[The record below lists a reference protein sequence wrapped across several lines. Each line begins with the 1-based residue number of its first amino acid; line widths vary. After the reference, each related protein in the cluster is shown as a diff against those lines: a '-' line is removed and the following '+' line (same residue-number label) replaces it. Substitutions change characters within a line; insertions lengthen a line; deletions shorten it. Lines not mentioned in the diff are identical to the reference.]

1 MLVNIGIP
9 EKEISAPVLNAGL
22 EAVTRLNVQL
32 IKSGK
37 APDFSALIRSGARW
51 APEPP
56 GQESFD
62 HAGIIAR
69 RGWGD
74 CFPQGTL
81 LLRDDYQLVR
91 IEDIQIGERIWSKN
105 QWATVLKK
113 ADKGSLALDAIRL
126 NNGSTVLLTG
136 DHHVYVTHKRTG
148 ESRVRVSDLQVG
160 EALVQ
165 PERIAMGT
173 DVSLDPDRAY
183 VEGLHVADGWYEE
196 ERERFRVSGQDGSR
210 KEAQKREIQ
219 TICARLGIETNWQRK
234 YITIS
239 DPAWAAR
246 VALMGHLAPN
256 KHFLSLN
263 LGEAQAAESLRGVM
277 ADSAANTHG
286 AGRTFTTTS
295 HQLMVQVRVLH
306 RMFGKSTSIRYMTA
320 QEHGGLGQNP
330 IWRVG
335 VREPVGN
342 RGEKILRVK
351 EIDREVV
358 DLPCWDIQ
366 TSDGYVY
373 LPEHD
378 VTVSNCD
385 DWAPTHAASLRA
397 SGVDPKA
404 RAVVYKSGPNLW
416 HAITQRGD
424 GSLQDPSQTAGMR
437 VRPGSPTQGI
447 PPAVAGSITVVGG
460 DGATPTVALRQAPAG
475 YWVART
481 DLPMTSGPLAQ
492 QGGTLAV
499 RKSAVTPAK
508 ALGDCCLGAAVLGGA
523 SRYTERE
530 PLDKLYALA
539 GLLRGD
545 GARSVANVV
554 GREAVREAIQTIAE
568 ICPQVFEERS

>member
-173 DVSLDPDRAY
+173 DVS
-183 VEGLHVADGWYEE
+183 
-196 ERERFRVSGQDGSR
+196 
-210 KEAQKREIQ
+210 
-219 TICARLGIETNWQRK
+219 
-234 YITIS
+234 
-239 DPAWAAR
+239 AR

-404 RAVVYKSGPNLW
+404 RAIVYRSGPNLW

-447 PPAVAGSITVVGG
+447 PPAVAGSIAVVGG
-460 DGATPTVALRQAPAG
+460 DGAAPTVALRQAPAG

>member
-91 IEDIQIGERIWSKN
+91 IEDIQIGEQIWGRDAWCEVKR
-105 QWATVLKK
+105 K
-113 ADKGSLALDAIRL
+113 ADKGTLSVDTISLS
-126 NNGSTVLLTG
+126 NGAHVSLTP
-136 DHHVYVTHKRTG
+136 DHHVYTSAVA
-148 ESRVRVSDLQVG
+148 RVRVSELRPDAILIQPFKAPDG
-160 EALVQ
+160 PFEARPRNRGV
-165 PERIAMGT
+165 I
-173 DVSLDPDRAY
+173 V
-183 VEGLHVADGWYEE
+183 
-196 ERERFRVSGQDGSR
+196 
-210 KEAQKREIQ
+210 REIQ
-219 TICARLGIETNWQRK
+219 RA
-234 YITIS
+234 
-239 DPAWAAR
+239 
-246 VALMGHLAPN
+246 
-256 KHFLSLN
+256 HFK
-263 LGEAQAAESLRGVM
+263 A
-277 ADSAANTHG
+277 
-286 AGRTFTTTS
+286 
-295 HQLMVQVRVLH
+295 
-306 RMFGKSTSIRYMTA
+306 
-320 QEHGGLGQNP
+320 
-330 IWRVG
+330 
-335 VREPVGN
+335 
-342 RGEKILRVK
+342 
-351 EIDREVV
+351 
-358 DLPCWDIQ
+358 PCWDIQ

>member
-74 CFPQGTL
+74 
-81 LLRDDYQLVR
+81 
-91 IEDIQIGERIWSKN
+91 
-105 QWATVLKK
+105 
-113 ADKGSLALDAIRL
+113 
-126 NNGSTVLLTG
+126 
-136 DHHVYVTHKRTG
+136 
-148 ESRVRVSDLQVG
+148 
-160 EALVQ
+160 
-165 PERIAMGT
+165 
-173 DVSLDPDRAY
+173 
-183 VEGLHVADGWYEE
+183 
-196 ERERFRVSGQDGSR
+196 
-210 KEAQKREIQ
+210 
-219 TICARLGIETNWQRK
+219 
-234 YITIS
+234 
-239 DPAWAAR
+239 
-246 VALMGHLAPN
+246 
-256 KHFLSLN
+256 
-263 LGEAQAAESLRGVM
+263 
-277 ADSAANTHG
+277 
-286 AGRTFTTTS
+286 
-295 HQLMVQVRVLH
+295 
-306 RMFGKSTSIRYMTA
+306 
-320 QEHGGLGQNP
+320 
-330 IWRVG
+330 
-335 VREPVGN
+335 
-342 RGEKILRVK
+342 
-351 EIDREVV
+351 
-358 DLPCWDIQ
+358 
-366 TSDGYVY
+366 
-373 LPEHD
+373 
-378 VTVSNCD
+378 CD

-508 ALGDCCLGAAVLGGA
+508 ALGGCCLGAAVLGGA